1 MTGRQDLDYAGLL
14 RLDGRTHVVVGVGP
28 GIGRETACALAAAG
42 AHVVCVDVDPA
53 QASAVAEATGGTAAT
68 CDVTEPG
75 RFDRVLSDTARRTGR
90 IDGVTDVVGLV
101 RWTPLAGTGDDDWA
115 WQDGIVAGQAV
126 RVLRTAVP
134 YLRAGGG
141 GSLTFIASVSA
152 LASAPGHGL
161 YGMSKAALLSM
172 VRTAAVELGPESIR
186 VNAVSPGATLTPRM
200 VADPR
205 FTEAI
210 RDNSARTPLG
220 RLASPAHI
228 AAAVLFLSSGL
239 AAHVTGHNLVVDGGL
254 SITWPLARP
263 DHSTV

>member
-1 MTGRQDLDYAGLL
+1 MTRYTDLL

-42 AHVVCVDVDPA
+42 AHVVCVDMDPA
-53 QASAVAEATGGTAAT
+53 QASVVAESIGGTAAA
-68 CDVTEPG
+68 CDITDHG
-75 RFDRVLSDTARRTGR
+75 RFAQVLSDIGR

-101 RWTPLAGTGDDDWA
+101 RWTPLAETGDDDWA
-115 WQDGIVAGQAV
+115 WQDGIVARQALA
-126 RVLRTAVP
+126 VLRTAVP
-134 YLRAGGG
+134 YLRDNGG
-141 GSLTFIASVSA
+141 GSFTFIASVSA

-172 VRTAAVELGPESIR
+172 VRTAAVELGPLGIR

-205 FTEAI
+205 FTDAI
-210 RDNSARTPLG
+210 RTNSARTPLG
-220 RLASPAHI
+220 KLASPADI
-228 AAAVLFLSSGL
+228 AAAALFLTSGL
-239 AAHVTGHNLVVDGGL
+239 ATHVTGHNLVVDGGL

-263 DHSTV
+263 DHSTI

>member
-1 MTGRQDLDYAGLL
+1 MTGRPDYAGLL
-14 RLDGRTHVVVGVGP
+14 RLDGQTHVVVGAGP
-28 GIGRETACALAAAG
+28 GIGSETASALAAAG
-42 AHVVCVDVDPA
+42 ADVVCVDVDPA
-53 QASAVAEATGGTAAT
+53 QASAAAEATGGTAAT
-68 CDVTEPG
+68 CDITVPG
-75 RFDRVLSDTARRTGR
+75 QLDRLLSETVRRTGR

-101 RWTPLAGTGDDDWA
+101 RWTPLAAAGDADWA

-126 RVLRTAVP
+126 RTLRTAVP
-134 YLRAGGG
+134 HLRAGGG
-141 GSLTFIASVSA
+141 GSFTFIGSVSA

-172 VRTAAVELGPESIR
+172 VRTAAVELGPENIR

-205 FTEAI
+205 YADAI

-220 RLASPAHI
+220 RLASPSHI

-239 AAHVTGHNLVVDGGL
+239 AEHVTGHNLVVDGGL

-263 DHSTV
+263 EHSAV